1 MAEYARV
8 GDPKY
13 LGAYIK
19 PEELI
24 IIGDVALVGGP
35 TKVEVADIMSG
46 QVVPFYRIND
56 NVISPTKYNTSVTI
70 DVIFS
75 APLIEEPNQTLDRML
90 DSETL
95 DIFPHQKH
103 LYVDFHHFYSLLK
116 LFPIV
121 PVYGERLNQLVSGS
135 WVDDSVRMYQIDM
148 VQVNTLP
155 NTSGQLQVKLI
166 MSPVQQSY
174 DQRDQLSIMY
184 RDGFNTSKLTQKSYF
199 FDSDDIRTQIQ
210 NDVNER
216 INRTKYIIDNGVKSA
231 EQTTIQNLAK
241 SMKLVFDINYI
252 IATLYMQ
259 AKWQL
264 GLEFNGDQLTKDQ
277 QLHYSKVGISA
288 FRNGQNGNK
297 NFTYLSNAFDKIQ
310 DQINNYIKNNLPSS
324 IKEQLHKEE
333 AKEAA
338 KKETN
343 DTTTNNKLKNISDL
357 FSVDITNNRSVHIT
371 SVQVQYD
378 NQVVG
383 YNTHQDRTIRQYMGS
398 NRERGTM
405 HLIVQNDEDGREF
418 IDSIQSLRNLS
429 QSIVSQQQGM
439 VNQQPLLVRG
449 ILNIFG
455 ITNIYITNFQVSTLD
470 DMPNQFSCMLQFVS
484 TSGNV
489 MHSEQRE
496 VNHQFAAFKK
506 QQMNQQLNQI
516 RSNNKVA
523 YYTLNSS
530 GFIYRTKKPLFD
542 ENGKI
547 DQSIVQLINS
557 SSAGGQNVAGT
568 IMKLS
573 VPASYEEFRK
583 TREYI
588 NESVKKQILE
598 PVDKEAYRLD
608 DKNKAQQLSK
618 VAADLV
624 NSYKNYI
631 QEHYTITAIQFDYMI
646 HYKQFTSQ
654 LMTALLQLYLHQN
667 LLAQNK
673 GSNAIQNDPGKV
685 INKIIEWSKQISD
698 SAKSGSTT
706 TGQNTQGTNQND
718 KNTNNTQNKH
728 DSELDSQ
735 VTFLNDIISI
745 IQEKYTTR
753 NLRHFHASII
763 TGIRMLFYHQSL
775 SKSVNKT
782 GGMLPIDYT
791 LNYGPL
797 KVITDQYEV
806 TNGLYDVFDG
816 KSIWQKLGDAWD
828 QMLKA
833 LPALMMQPT
842 IGMNY
847 VPYPA
852 GCNWLDSIEVDI
864 KSSSQYNLSLQYI
877 VALFYINGGQF
888 AVNIDQQLVTENQ
901 FSQSLISNYGD
912 ILFSDYAKKIWL
924 MQPAQGSNNVRVKDL
939 LYSKSKLTTRNYSDA
954 VQNLKDTHKVNV
966 SYINSAKYKGVQLD
980 VIKKRNPELND
991 IGTPQFN
998 RTVMANQVSEMYKMI
1013 HSFGTDV
1020 ENLSNKLNEF
1030 IIEYMNLGNWLDA
1043 NSPAYYIYN
1052 LVYGQK
1058 SMINKQGNILTKL
1071 MFNAG
1076 SGFQK
1081 NANFTIL
1088 VQQAVRMQFYNQET
1102 DSIVDIMKG
1111 QLTDTSRMIL
1121 SDAQQLYGDI
1131 QKQFELYMLTTKDSD
1146 FIAKVGKDNYSFQ
1159 SDLFNWLCK
1168 QDNDGKQLILSF
1180 CTNFSSFY
1188 YQITDAQYNNNS
1200 QRIDLLRHYSQLDDF
1215 FNYMHDI
1222 LQFVDLQESNFLS
1235 TFNLQLVQSGFLS
1248 PWDLNYRL
1256 PTEPR
1261 DLFIGK
1267 QNAGMFDDFY
1277 LQNEDQTQNLQV
1289 MKFVGNY
1296 INSLSTNMQQFT
1308 SKSSSDQQQLSD
1320 LFTIESTQ
1328 QSLLTGDG
1336 QYQKDKENSNSSNK
1350 SIYEK
1355 MQSVEKTYNS
1365 MVQNQGTENQ
1375 YVNLGFNQQA
1385 TNTPYIPSE
1394 TSVKQLLQDPM
1405 YRQEI
1410 MQSQNQHDP
1419 TVDDQLTKFEF
1430 SKLMENYMKFNRNS
1444 NYITRQND
1452 LFLSSLKSS
1461 STVEIGNG
1469 QNRRNNIQLHEYSQE
1484 IYMQTYILKRLIEDT
1499 TRRLSM
1505 QPQQCII
1512 FNLKRGSSTNYEFRQ
1527 YVYYQVED
1535 VAVMREQDNPIDS
1548 QVVKLYS
1555 MLDYSGERFVDNN
1568 YVAVGQDT
1576 KEMPIGQLL
1585 KPGVDIEIRMGYSKN
1600 VAELTKVFVGYIRDV
1615 QSQNGEQEF
1624 IAEGYGQQLA
1634 KPIYKKPELYTG
1646 FFNTPKDRVVDQIKR
1661 VGQPELGLSQAQD
1674 ISEKLF
1680 QYIMP
1685 RIDDAQNIRSQFSW
1699 LQYRQ
1704 YLPAYDNVYNPS
1716 DYYTTLQTGSSSVWS
1731 VPKDY
1736 FQNFEHHFEHYT
1748 AQQGYSAWDV
1758 IEDQQLASPD
1768 YICQVE
1774 PLEDVAAAQRVFFG
1788 KAHYPFKYCYFQAQG
1803 RAAGKIQST
1812 WADVQSDNTATSE
1825 SIDINGNLSIYM
1837 NSRSSDDNNTT
1848 SDNVVVSSTEVLD
1861 IDKKSYFALT
1871 KPFEEDQ
1878 FVSIPG
1884 FAAFIPNWQNYIVS
1898 RTMEL
1903 SEPYSL
1909 YMQYLLNNWNQLLG
1923 IGSNGVVL
1931 SSPHTP
1937 YEPQYLKN
1945 NVPGLTYDDLERYNL
1960 QQLDN
1965 SNSNAFSF
1973 VFMPRNQD
1981 SSDWKL
1987 QVDQNNVQDFNG
1999 KAYNI
2004 YRSKSGAA
2012 DVSDISNLGFINQTK
2027 QIMYGSSLSYDK
2039 VNNRLNLIED
2049 VLQIDILG
2057 DQKVDYKIKD
2067 PDGKIQVKTITQR
2080 VCLLQVGFAFIDKN
2094 IYAGQPI
2101 VIDLSSKYRKYLV
2114 LLPRTIQYQSK
2125 RDSKG
2130 IGTDVNYVKLA
2141 HGLQL
2146 LQQLNGKSTNPVN
2159 FRIRHLWQET
2169 DNDTIILNGGKITAQ
2184 QEYNKQYDQ
2193 KYPIDQT
2200 VADSNVKSYTIDG
2213 KTYKYSK
2220 VHDVNWYKLTY
2231 MKSPKTNTMDLIL
2244 NQVHQKPIDVT
2255 VSGEQAIVR
2264 GYFSEDFQLL
2274 ADVVLNN
2281 YIAGATINDGQ
2292 LGYIKLFS
2300 AIDGVDVKFDRQ
2312 KIKQPQYKSYSFAD
2326 IQKINE
2332 AIGSKYRPKLRIIG
2346 KGRLR
2351 FGYQPVQ
2358 NINTREFI
2366 VNQQA
2371 STGGKL
2377 IIKQERNSDNNS
2389 YKLLT
2394 YVEQHQLDV
2403 YTHRVAEYFSNMF
2416 DEVIS
2421 YNQNGTIRENAVYKF
2436 LHMYGILQI
2445 HQQQNLGQLLST
2457 EGGKQNTS
2465 LQTTSWLNPFST
2477 NYQTLEQ
2484 IYTIYLADIYATNQ
2498 NQSILQENIQKYVL
2512 GKWSFADGSKAN
2524 ITSNTYSTGITSSK
2538 KITGRLQSRNGGIN
2552 QQNYQ
2557 DFISQCMQQYS
2568 KVHQQINGRVLGQPA
2583 QQSATPG
2590 INDLLST
2597 RLITESLVN
2606 LNDTTLRDQIW
2617 ANLSINIMSFGLSGM
2632 LLATDQ
2638 KKVSYANQIIN
2649 TNDNTLK
2656 SSISQ
2661 LLTKYYQQLK
2671 DLIMV
2676 KGQTG
2681 YINQSTPKKSHLQLD
2696 KNLYEIQ
2703 SFDYQ
2708 AHNGELNNVSAF
2720 TYYYQL
2726 KSFIMPQLGNAAH
2739 IKYLMEKLFDQ
2750 YEFDQATGAL
2760 KYGVR
2765 NEYSI
2770 SISNSKMMQTSQNL
2784 WHVWITGDPIT
2795 PYPKLVPIHLL
2806 RFSTSLYNDGTQKI
2820 DFTTK
2825 PNNINQLG
2833 LTQSLSYEEVI
2844 NHIRSNILSHGSLE
2858 TLIKVESKESFSAFA
2873 GVVNDNLNKLSN
2885 IKLNDQTISSYRN
2898 ISNWISDFERYYN
2911 SLGSNQQINGKQLQT
2926 NQPGK
2931 TKSFYSLFADIYNS
2945 NKVIEKQ
2952 ILKQYIDSDILDNLQ
2967 YIVNM
2972 TNNSVIDFFPQLY
2985 KSGFGFVQQRSF
2997 NLSSVT
3003 AQPFQREQMPTK
3015 SPSIFNWLDELYLT
3029 NCLLKSTA
3037 TLNYP
3042 VHISN
3047 FVRRSFIN
3055 PQLQMQPDVQTDL
3068 QFQLSGVLFFIPSQL
3083 VAYIATNSDI
3093 VKLDNQALYNKVYE
3107 QQLNQYKLLNVFL
3120 QVQRVCAA
3128 YIEQLGKYDAI
3139 GINIINYLYIRACFA
3154 NQIINFQ
3161 SYQML
3166 TDVELSMSR
3175 VEMDKFIANQNKQ
3188 LKLGNNN
3195 QASIFN
3201 FVTINNDGYNKVK
3214 KQYNDQ
3220 KLSDNRGIW
3229 NLKKPG
3235 QQSFQNSYIQL
3246 CNFPKLNGTQVKF
3259 QSWYPYWDDQF
3270 GFTICLGGPLHN
3282 TGINYQFIA
3291 TKYAEYMNTMLSTLS
3306 TNINKVIQ
3314 QNVNDN
3320 FFRTDQ
3326 NYRFTATKQL
3336 IDSMIQSFN

>member
-1 MAEYARV
+1 
-8 GDPKY
+8 
-13 LGAYIK
+13 
-19 PEELI
+19 
-24 IIGDVALVGGP
+24 
-35 TKVEVADIMSG
+35 
-46 QVVPFYRIND
+46 
-56 NVISPTKYNTSVTI
+56 
-70 DVIFS
+70 
-75 APLIEEPNQTLDRML
+75 
-90 DSETL
+90 
-95 DIFPHQKH
+95 
-103 LYVDFHHFYSLLK
+103 
-116 LFPIV
+116 
-121 PVYGERLNQLVSGS
+121 
-135 WVDDSVRMYQIDM
+135 
-148 VQVNTLP
+148 
-155 NTSGQLQVKLI
+155 
-166 MSPVQQSY
+166 
-174 DQRDQLSIMY
+174 
-184 RDGFNTSKLTQKSYF
+184 
-199 FDSDDIRTQIQ
+199 
-210 NDVNER
+210 
-216 INRTKYIIDNGVKSA
+216 
-231 EQTTIQNLAK
+231 
-241 SMKLVFDINYI
+241 
-252 IATLYMQ
+252 
-259 AKWQL
+259 
-264 GLEFNGDQLTKDQ
+264 
-277 QLHYSKVGISA
+277 
-288 FRNGQNGNK
+288 
-297 NFTYLSNAFDKIQ
+297 
-310 DQINNYIKNNLPSS
+310 
-324 IKEQLHKEE
+324 
-333 AKEAA
+333 
-338 KKETN
+338 
-343 DTTTNNKLKNISDL
+343 
-357 FSVDITNNRSVHIT
+357 
-371 SVQVQYD
+371 
-378 NQVVG
+378 
-383 YNTHQDRTIRQYMGS
+383 
-398 NRERGTM
+398 
-405 HLIVQNDEDGREF
+405 
-418 IDSIQSLRNLS
+418 
-429 QSIVSQQQGM
+429 
-439 VNQQPLLVRG
+439 
-449 ILNIFG
+449 
-455 ITNIYITNFQVSTLD
+455 
-470 DMPNQFSCMLQFVS
+470 
-484 TSGNV
+484 
-489 MHSEQRE
+489 
-496 VNHQFAAFKK
+496 
-506 QQMNQQLNQI
+506 MNQQLNQI

-631 QEHYTITAIQFDYMI
+631 QEHYTITAIYFDYMI

-685 INKIIEWSKQISD
+685 INKIIEWSKQISE

-842 IGMNY
+842 IGMDY
-847 VPYPA
+847 IPYPA
-852 GCNWLDSIEVDI
+852 GYNWLDSIEDDT
-864 KSSSQYNLSLQYI
+864 KNSSQYNLSLQYI

-939 LYSKSKLTTRNYSDA
+939 LYSKSELTTRNYSDA

-966 SYINSAKYKGVQLD
+966 SYINSDKYKGVQLD

-1375 YVNLGFNQQA
+1375 YVNLGFNSQA
-1385 TNTPYIPSE
+1385 TNTPYIPSV
-1394 TSVKQLLQDPM
+1394 TSIKQLLQDPM

-1419 TVDDQLTKFEF
+1419 TVDGSLTKFEF

-1685 RIDDAQNIRSQFSW
+1685 RIDDAQTIRSQFSW

-1788 KAHYPFKYCYFQAQG
+1788 KAHYPFKYYYFQAQG
-1803 RAAGKIQST
+1803 KAAGKIQSVWT
-1812 WADVQSDNTATSE
+1812 GAQVNNVATNQSGQNAVDPVERS
-1825 SIDINGNLSIYM
+1825 GNKSVYM
-1837 NSRSSDDNNTT
+1837 NSIPNNQ
-1848 SDNVVVSSTEVLD
+1848 SSTVSAGAGLAESSTRLIDLD
-1861 IDKKSYFALT
+1861 QKTQF
-1871 KPFEEDQ
+1871 PFDQ
-1878 FVSIPG
+1878 PFKDDLFTQLQG
-1884 FAAFIPNWQNYIVS
+1884 FSAFISNPKNVKIDRSVDFQ
-1898 RTMEL
+1898 
-1903 SEPYSL
+1903 EPSYL
-1909 YMQYLLNNWNQLLG
+1909 YMQYLLNNWSTILG
-1923 IGSNGVVL
+1923 IGKRGVVTD
-1931 SSPHTP
+1931 SPHMP
-1937 YEPQYLKN
+1937 YEANYLDSN
-1945 NVPGLTYDDLERYNL
+1945 IPGLSLSDVHEYKL
-1960 QQLDN
+1960 QQLPDYDKN
-1965 SNSNAFSF
+1965 DKVFSF

-1981 SSDWKL
+1981 SNDWVKQVSQNDVKDFDVKVRDDYINKSD
-1987 QVDQNNVQDFNG
+1987 N
-1999 KAYNI
+1999 Y
-2004 YRSKSGAA
+2004 
-2012 DVSDISNLGFINQTK
+2012 DISDTGFINQVK
-2027 QIMYGSSLSYDK
+2027 QIMFGSTLVYDSTSNK
-2039 VNNRLNLIED
+2039 LNLFED
-2049 VLQIDILG
+2049 VIQIDILDRKAG
-2057 DQKVDYKIKD
+2057 TPVYAEDTNVM
-2067 PDGKIQVKTITQR
+2067 
-2080 VCLLQVGFAFIDKN
+2080 CNLQIGFAFIDKN

-2101 VIDLSSKYRKYLV
+2101 VIDLSAKYRKYLV
-2114 LLPRTIQYQSK
+2114 LLSRTVPYQSN
-2125 RDSKG
+2125 RDSNG
-2130 IGTDVNYVKLA
+2130 IGKSVSEIKLA
-2141 HGLQL
+2141 HGIQL
-2146 LQQLNGKSTNPVN
+2146 LQQFDSANKKVK

-2169 DNDTIILNGGKITAQ
+2169 ISNRLQLSGGKIVAYSQ
-2184 QEYNKQYDQ
+2184 YNKKYNQT
-2193 KYPIDQT
+2193 YPIDQT
-2200 VADSNVKSYTIDG
+2200 KDDKNAKQYTVGG
-2213 KTYKYSK
+2213 KTYSYSK
-2220 VHDVNWYKLTY
+2220 LNQANWYKLVC
-2231 MKSPKTNTMDLIL
+2231 MKGTTDNSVDLIVR
-2244 NQVHQKPIDVT
+2244 QTDSQPIDLTVT
-2255 VSGEQAIVR
+2255 GEKAIIH
-2264 GYFSEDFQLL
+2264 GYFTKDFQSLV
-2274 ADVVLNN
+2274 DVIFNN
-2281 YIAGATINDGQ
+2281 NDPTLGANNDSFVFR
-2292 LGYIKLFS
+2292 YLFDS
-2300 AIDGVDVKFDRQ
+2300 IDGIDAKFDRQ
-2312 KIKQPQYKSYSFAD
+2312 KVINRQYKSYSLAD
-2326 IQKINE
+2326 LQPIVSATQLKQKP
-2332 AIGSKYRPKLRIIG
+2332 RLHIIG
-2346 KGRLR
+2346 KGRLT
-2351 FGYQPVQ
+2351 FGYQLTSGF
-2358 NINTREFI
+2358 NTNEFV
-2366 VNQQA
+2366 VNQLA
-2371 STGGKL
+2371 STGGQL
-2377 IIKQERNSDNNS
+2377 IIKQQPDYVDGVISDKYRMS
-2389 YKLLT
+2389 AYIR
-2394 YVEQHQLDV
+2394 QHGLDV
-2403 YTHRVAEYFSNMF
+2403 YVNRIAEYFNLVFNDMMSQNQS
-2416 DEVIS
+2416 VINYRS
-2421 YNQNGTIRENAVYKF
+2421 RLETF
-2436 LHMYGILQI
+2436 LHMYGILQLY
-2445 HQQQNLGQLLST
+2445 QQAYSNRMQYNQSAT
-2457 EGGKQNTS
+2457 QNTS
-2465 LQTTSWLNPFST
+2465 LQDTSQLNPIKSK
-2477 NYQTLEQ
+2477 YQTIEQ
-2484 IYTIYLADIYATNQ
+2484 LYTVYLADIYAANQ
-2498 NQSILQENIQKYVL
+2498 NQTILQSNIQKYVL
-2512 GKWSFADGSKAN
+2512 GKWTFADGAN
-2524 ITSNTYSTGITSSK
+2524 MNTISNTYNTGITSSK
-2538 KITGRLQSRNGGIN
+2538 KITGNLVNQSLGID
-2552 QQNYQ
+2552 QQNYSEFVNGCQ
-2557 DFISQCMQQYS
+2557 KQYNQLIQS
-2568 KVHQQINGRVLGQPA
+2568 INNRVLGQPA
-2583 QQSATPG
+2583 QQTSIPG
-2590 INDLLST
+2590 VNDMLERYLLT
-2597 RLITESLVN
+2597 KSLVD
-2606 LNDTTLRDQIW
+2606 LNDKDLRDG
-2617 ANLSINIMSFGLSGM
+2617 LFVYLLINITRFNLTGALQI
-2632 LLATDQ
+2632 TDQ
-2638 KKVSYANQIIN
+2638 KKISYANQLIN
-2649 TNDNTLK
+2649 TTDNTLK
-2656 SSISQ
+2656 AHIQQ
-2661 LLTKYYQQLK
+2661 LLTKYYNQLS
-2671 DLIMV
+2671 DLLFV
-2676 KGQTG
+2676 QSQAH
-2681 YINQSTPKKSHLQLD
+2681 YIDNTRPTKSHLQLD
-2696 KNLYEIQ
+2696 KSLQEVQ

-2708 AHNGELNNVSAF
+2708 AHNDELSGVSAF

-2739 IKYLMEKLFDQ
+2739 IKYLMEKFADQ
-2750 YEFDQATGAL
+2750 YGFDSDGSI

-2765 NEYSI
+2765 NEYLVPI
-2770 SISNSKMMQTSQNL
+2770 IGSKVMYSSPSL
-2784 WHVWITGDPIT
+2784 WHTWITGNPSA
-2795 PYPKLVPIHLL
+2795 PYPKIAPIHLL
-2806 RFSTSLYNDGTQKI
+2806 RFSTLLYTDGTQKI

-2825 PNNINQLG
+2825 PTYVNQLG
-2833 LTQSLSYEEVI
+2833 LSNQLSYEEVVGSI
-2844 NHIRSNILSHGSLE
+2844 NSNIQYHDSLRN
-2858 TLIKVESKESFSAFA
+2858 LVKVESEQSFKTF
-2873 GVVNDNLNKLSN
+2873 VNKVKQQLQPLASIRINDDINN
-2885 IKLNDQTISSYRN
+2885 IEVEAN
-2898 ISNWISDFERYYN
+2898 NWINNFEHYYEL
-2911 SLGSNQQINGKQLQT
+2911 LGNNQQINGKQLQT

-2931 TKSFYSLFADIYNS
+2931 TKTFYNLFADIYNS

-2952 ILKQYIDSDILDNLQ
+2952 ILKQYIDSDILDDLQ

-2972 TNNSVIDFFPQLY
+2972 TNNSVIDLFPQLY

-2997 NLSSVT
+2997 NLSAT
-3003 AQPFQREQMPTK
+3003 AAQPFQREQYPIK
-3015 SPSIFNWLDELYLT
+3015 SPSIFNWLNNRSLT
-3029 NCLLKSTA
+3029 NNLLNQDA
-3037 TLNYP
+3037 ALNYP
-3042 VHISN
+3042 SHLSN

-3083 VAYIATNSDI
+3083 VSYIVTNPDI
-3093 VKLDNQALYNKVYE
+3093 IKLDSQSLQKKVYE
-3107 QQLNQYKLLNVFL
+3107 QQLNQYKLLDVFL
-3120 QVQRVCAA
+3120 RVQRVCIS
-3128 YIEQLGKYDAI
+3128 YIEQLGRYDDSSS
-3139 GINIINYLYIRACFA
+3139 NIEHYLNFRACFA
-3154 NQIINFQ
+3154 NQVINFQ

-3166 TDVELSMSR
+3166 AEVEISMSR
-3175 VEMDKFIANQNKQ
+3175 AEMDKFIANQNKQ
-3188 LKLGNNN
+3188 LKLGNNKE
-3195 QASIFN
+3195 ASIFN
-3201 FVTINNDGYNKVK
+3201 FVTINSDGYKKVS
-3214 KQYNDQ
+3214 KQYNDN
-3220 KLSDNRGIW
+3220 KLLDNRGIW
-3229 NLKKPG
+3229 NLKKPS
-3235 QQSFQNSYIQL
+3235 QLSIQNSYIQICDL
-3246 CNFPKLNGTQVKF
+3246 PKLNGTQVKF

-3282 TGINYQFIA
+3282 TGMNYQMVSL
-3291 TKYAEYMNTMLSTLS
+3291 KYAEYMNTMLR
-3306 TNINKVIQ
+3306 NINKQVQQNIQ
-3314 QNVNDN
+3314 QN
-3320 FFRTDQ
+3320 FFKTDQ
-3326 NYRFTATKQL
+3326 SYRFNETKQL

>member
-95 DIFPHQKH
+95 ANFPHQKH

-184 RDGFNTSKLTQKSYF
+184 RDGFTSDQMTQKSYF
-199 FDSDDIRTQIQ
+199 FDSKDIRTQIE

-216 INRTKYIIDNGVKSA
+216 INTTKQIVDNGVKSQ

-264 GLEFNGDQLTKDQ
+264 GLEFNGNQLTKEQ
-277 QLHYSKVGISA
+277 QLHYSKVNIEA
-288 FRNGQNGNK
+288 FNGSQNASN
-297 NFTYLSNAFDKIQ
+297 NFNLLKNAFDGISN
-310 DQINNYIKNNLPSS
+310 QINSYVKNNLV
-324 IKEQLHKEE
+324 
-333 AKEAA
+333 
-338 KKETN
+338 N
-343 DTTTNNKLKNISDL
+343 TTDGPEINNTKDISNL
-357 FSVDITNNRSVHIT
+357 FSIDITNNRSVHIT

-506 QQMNQQLNQI
+506 QQMNQQLDQI
-516 RSNNKVA
+516 RNNNKVA
-523 YYTLNSS
+523 YYTFNSS
-530 GFIYRTKKPLFD
+530 GWIYRTTKPLFD
-542 ENGKI
+542 ANGRI
-547 DQSIVQLINS
+547 DQSVVQLINNNTFGGKNIYS
-557 SSAGGQNVAGT
+557 SKRQPDQLT
-568 IMKLS
+568 
-573 VPASYEEFRK
+573 PYQEFIHA
-583 TREYI
+583 REII
-588 NESVKKQILE
+588 NQSIKEQILKPIEVEAKSIGDEKKKQQLNSVASNL
-598 PVDKEAYRLD
+598 VDL
-608 DKNKAQQLSK
+608 
-618 VAADLV
+618 
-624 NSYKNYI
+624 YKNYV
-631 QEHYTITAIQFDYMI
+631 QEHYTLTAIYFDYMI
-646 HYKQFTSQ
+646 HYKQFTGQ
-654 LMTALLQLYLHQN
+654 LMTSLLQLYLHQN
-667 LLAQNK
+667 LLAQQNH
-673 GSNAIQNDPGKV
+673 SELIQNDPGKV
-685 INKIIEWSKQISD
+685 INKIISWSKDVGDKKTSGTSDKELENQI
-698 SAKSGSTT
+698 
-706 TGQNTQGTNQND
+706 
-718 KNTNNTQNKH
+718 
-728 DSELDSQ
+728 
-735 VTFLNDIISI
+735 TFLNDIISV
-745 IQEKYTTR
+745 IQEKYTIR

-763 TGIRMLFYHQSL
+763 SGIRMLFYKQ
-775 SKSVNKT
+775 SVNKSINKNGNT
-782 GGMLPIDYT
+782 SSIDYT
-791 LNYGPL
+791 LDYGPL
-797 KVITDQYEV
+797 RVIADQYYV
-806 TNGLYDVFDG
+806 TNGLYNVFDG

-842 IGMNY
+842 IGMDY
-847 VPYPA
+847 IVPYPA
-852 GCNWLDSIEVDI
+852 GYNWLDSIEDDT
-864 KSSSQYNLSLQYI
+864 KNSSQYNLSLQYI

-888 AVNIDQQLVTENQ
+888 ASNIDQQLITENQ

-912 ILFSDYAKKIWL
+912 ILFSDYAKKLWL
-924 MQPAQGSNNVRVKDL
+924 MQPAQGSRNVRVKDL
-939 LYSKSKLTTRNYSDA
+939 LYSKSELKPRDYSQVAKNLRDKYGIKLDQLNADQYT
-954 VQNLKDTHKVNV
+954 
-966 SYINSAKYKGVQLD
+966 GVQLD
-980 VIKKRNPELND
+980 IVKEAPENSSD
-991 IGTPQFN
+991 ISTPTFN
-998 RTVMANQVSEMYKMI
+998 RIVMANQVTEMYKMM
-1013 HSFGTDV
+1013 HSFGMDIQ
-1020 ENLSNKLNEF
+1020 NISNKLNEF
-1030 IIEYMNLGNWLDA
+1030 VINYMNLGDWLDTQ
-1043 NSPAYYIYN
+1043 SPTYYIYN
-1052 LVYGQK
+1052 FVYGQE
-1058 SMINKQGNILTKL
+1058 SLINKQGNVLTKL
-1071 MFNAG
+1071 MFNVGGG
-1076 SGFQK
+1076 SDWTSDFH
-1081 NANFTIL
+1081 TL
-1088 VQQAVRMQFYNQET
+1088 VTEAVRVQFYNQET
-1102 DSIVDIMKG
+1102 DSIVDLAKD
-1111 QLTDTSRMIL
+1111 QKVNVNRMVL
-1121 SDAQQLYGDI
+1121 QDADLLYGDI
-1131 QKQFELYMLTTKDSD
+1131 QKQFELYMSTTSDSD
-1146 FIAKVGKDNYSFQ
+1146 FLAKIGTKVTSGKSVVYDYTFV
-1159 SDLFNWLCK
+1159 SDLFNWLIK
-1168 QDNDGKQLILSF
+1168 QGRDGKYLILQF

-1188 YQITDAQYNNNS
+1188 YDITDVQYNDNS
-1200 QRIDLLRHYSQLDDF
+1200 QRIDLLRHYSQLDDM
-1215 FNYMHDI
+1215 FNYMHDM

-1235 TFNLQLVQSGFLS
+1235 ALNLQLVQSGFLS

-1261 DLFIGK
+1261 DLFISGK
-1267 QNAGMFDDFY
+1267 NAGKFDDFY

-1289 MKFVGNY
+1289 MQFVSNY
-1296 INSLSTNMQQFT
+1296 ISTLSTNMQEFT
-1308 SKSSSDQQQLSD
+1308 SKTSSDQQQLSD
-1320 LFTIESTQ
+1320 LFTVKSTQ
-1328 QSLLTGDG
+1328 QSLLDKGG
-1336 QYQKDKENSNSSNK
+1336 QYQKDADKNSNK
-1350 SIYEK
+1350 SIYDK
-1355 MQSVEKTYNS
+1355 IQSVENTYNS

-1375 YVNLGFNQQA
+1375 YVNLGFNSQA
-1385 TNTPYIPSE
+1385 TNTPYIPSD
-1394 TSVKQLLQDPM
+1394 TLIKQLLQDPM

-1419 TVDDQLTKFEF
+1419 TVDDSLTKFEF
-1430 SKLMENYMKFNRNS
+1430 TKLMENYMKLNNSS

-1452 LFLSSLKSS
+1452 LFLTSLKSQ
-1461 STVEIGNG
+1461 STVEILGNK
-1469 QNRRNNIQLHEYSQE
+1469 NTRNNIQLNEYNQQT
-1484 IYMQTYILKRLIEDT
+1484 YMQTYILKRLIEDT

-1505 QPQQCII
+1505 SPQQCII

-1576 KEMPIGQLL
+1576 KEMPVGQLL

-1674 ISEKLF
+1674 VSEKLF

-1685 RIDDAQNIRSQFSW
+1685 HIDDAQTIRSQFSW

-1758 IEDQQLASPD
+1758 IEDQQLVSPD

-1825 SIDINGNLSIYM
+1825 SIDLNGNLSIYM

-1923 IGSNGVVL
+1923 IGSNGVVS

-2557 DFISQCMQQYS
+2557 DFINYCVQQYN
-2568 KVHQQINGRVLGQPA
+2568 KLAQQINGRVLGQPA

-2590 INDLLST
+2590 INDMLST
-2597 RLITESLVN
+2597 RLLTESLVN

-2997 NLSSVT
+2997 KLSSVT

-3029 NCLLKSTA
+3029 NGLLKSTA

-3093 VKLDNQALYNKVYE
+3093 VKLDNQALHNKVYE

-3128 YIEQLGKYDAI
+3128 YIEQLGKYDAT

-3175 VEMDKFIANQNKQ
+3175 AEMDKFIANQNKQ

-3246 CNFPKLNGTQVKF
+3246 CNLPKLNGTQVKF

-3336 IDSMIQSFN
+3336 IDSVIRSFNPGV